1 MRFSRLRNDEQ
12 GMALILAV
20 FGLVVIGAL
29 VAGSFFV
36 GRVEQVTGYNT
47 VWAGQ
52 AGEAAEAGL
61 SYAMAS
67 VDATTFE
74 AMPVWSPAAPTET
87 ATSGAGVSGMSTLV
101 YTDSI
106 RRLNNTVFLVRST
119 GQRVSA
125 GGQVLATQTLAQ
137 LIRLAKPTIGVNA
150 AVTVQDPIK
159 FNGNSFE
166 VDGYNNYPP
175 GWGAGDCPTGQPLGD
190 NTDDV
195 VGIRSSTETGM
206 GPSDDDN
213 INGFPVDAV
222 ENDPTIT
229 SDTFRDF
236 LDYTYWTL
244 AGQSGVKTFPLTTP
258 YNGVG
263 PVLDLTETPPTC
275 DKTAPLNLGEP
286 RRDAG
291 SIIFTPCYGYFP
303 VVHGTGTQTKFAAGA
318 RGQGILLV
326 DGDLELVG
334 GFEWTGLIIV
344 RGQMKVTGTGNKISG
359 AILTES
365 AAINTA
371 GSIGGN
377 AEVTYSRCAIDRA
390 VNGAAS
396 PAPVSRGWAQ
406 LY

>member
-61 SYAMAS
+61 GYGMTL
-67 VDATTFE
+67 DAATFE
-74 AMPVWSPAAPTET
+74 AMPVWSPATPTEV
-87 ATSGAGVSGMSTLV
+87 ATSGGGISGMSTLV

-119 GQRVSA
+119 GRRVSA

-150 AVTVQDPIK
+150 AVTVQDPIT

-166 VDGYNNYPP
+166 VDGYNAYPP
-175 GWGAGDCPTGQPLGD
+175 GWGPSDCPTGQPQAG
-190 NTDDV
+190 NADDV
-195 VGIRSSTETGM
+195 VAIRSSTGTGM
-206 GPSDDDN
+206 GAGDDDN
-213 INGFPVDAV
+213 VTGFPVDAV
-222 ENDPTIT
+222 ANDPTIT
-229 SDTFRDF
+229 SETFQNF

-244 AGQSGVKTFPLTTP
+244 AGQPGVKVLPNTTP
-258 YNGVG
+258 YNGVEPVIDG
-263 PVLDLTETPPTC
+263 MQSPAVCDKPVL
-275 DKTAPLNLGEP
+275 LNLGEP
-286 RRDAG
+286 RRGAG
-291 SIIFTPCYGYFP
+291 SVTQCYGFFP
-303 VVHGTGTQTKFAAGA
+303 IVHGTGSQLKFASNA

-334 GFEWTGLIIV
+334 GFEWTGLVLV
-344 RGQMKVTGTGNKISG
+344 RGKMKVTGNGNKITG
-359 AILTES
+359 AILTEGVD
-365 AAINTA
+365 INTA

-377 AEVTYSRCAIDRA
+377 AEVTYSKCAIDRA
-390 VNGAAS
+390 INGAAA

>member
-1 MRFSRLRNDEQ
+1 MRFAKLRGDEQ

-36 GRVEQVTGYNT
+36 SRVEQVSGYNT
-47 VWAGQ
+47 VWATQ

-61 SYAMAS
+61 GYALAV
-67 VDATTFE
+67 VDPTTYE
-74 AMPVWSPAAPTET
+74 AMPVWDPASPNEYV
-87 ATSGAGVSGMSTLV
+87 TSGSGIPGMSTVV
-101 YTDSI
+101 YTDSV

-119 GQRVSA
+119 GRRVSA
-125 GGQVLATQTLAQ
+125 GGQVLASQTLAQ
-137 LIRLAKPTIGVNA
+137 FVRLAKPTVGVNA

-166 VDGYNNYPP
+166 VDGYNQYPP
-175 GWGAGDCPTGQPLGD
+175 GWGASDCPSGAPQAG
-190 NTDDV
+190 NADDV
-195 VGIRSSTETGM
+195 VAIRSSAGTGM
-206 GPSDDDN
+206 TGADDDN
-213 INGFPVDAV
+213 VTGFPTDAV

-229 SDTFRDF
+229 SDTFRNF

-244 AGQSGVKTFPLTTP
+244 AGQAGVKSLPLATP
-258 YNGVG
+258 YNGVE
-263 PVLDLTETPPTC
+263 PVIDGTQSPTVC
-275 DKTAPLNLGEP
+275 DKTAPLNFGEP
-286 RRDAG
+286 RRVVG
-291 SIIFTPCYGYFP
+291 SVTQCYGYFP
-303 VVHGTGTQTKFAAGA
+303 VVHGTGAQLKFASGT

-344 RGQMKVTGTGNKISG
+344 RGQMKVTGTGNKING
-359 AILTES
+359 AILTEGVD
-365 AAINTA
+365 ITTA

-377 AEVTYSRCAIDRA
+377 AEVTYSKCAIDRA
-390 VNGAAS
+390 VNGAAQ

>member
-61 SYAMAS
+61 SYSMATM
-67 VDATTFE
+67 DAAVYE
-74 AMPVWSPAAPTET
+74 AMPVWSPATPTET
-87 ATSGAGVSGMSTLV
+87 VTSGSGVSGMSTLV

-106 RRLNNTVFLVRST
+106 RRLNSTVFVVRST
-119 GQRVSA
+119 GQRVGA

-150 AVTVQDPIK
+150 AVTVQDPIQ

-166 VDGYNNYPP
+166 VDGFNQYPP
-175 GWGAGDCPTGQPLGD
+175 GWGAGDCPTGQPDAG
-190 NTDDV
+190 NSDDV
-195 VGIRSSTETGM
+195 VAIRSSTDTGM
-206 GPSDDDN
+206 SPSDDDN
-213 INGFPVDAV
+213 VSGFPVDAV
-222 ENDPTIT
+222 EDDPTIT

-244 AGQSGVKTFPLTTP
+244 AGQAGVKVFPLTTP

-263 PVLDLTETPPTC
+263 PVLDVTESPSVC
-275 DKTAPLNLGEP
+275 DKPAALNLGEP
-286 RRDAG
+286 RRG
-291 SIIFTPCYGYFP
+291 VGTTTECYNYFP
-303 VVHGTGTQTKFAAGA
+303 VVHGTGAQLKFASGT

-326 DGDLELVG
+326 DGDFEIVG

-344 RGQMKVTGTGNKISG
+344 RGQMKVTGTGNKING

-371 GSIGGN
+371 GAIGGN
-377 AEVTYSRCAIDRA
+377 AEVTYSKCAIDRA

>member
-1 MRFSRLRNDEQ
+1 MRFSKLRNDEQ

-36 GRVEQVTGYNT
+36 GRVEQISGYNT
-47 VWAGQ
+47 TWASQ

-61 SYAMAS
+61 GFAMTQI
-67 VDATTFE
+67 DPTEYE
-74 AMPVWSPAAPTET
+74 AMGIWSPGANNEMVRNRTGVGGM
-87 ATSGAGVSGMSTLV
+87 ATMV
-101 YTDSI
+101 YVDSI
-106 RRLNNTVFLVRST
+106 RRLNQTVFVVRST

-125 GGQVLATQTLAQ
+125 GGQVLASQTLAQ
-137 LIRLAKPTIGVNA
+137 MVRLAKPTVGVNA

-166 VDGYNNYPP
+166 VDGYNQYPT
-175 GWGAGDCPTGQPLGD
+175 GWGASDCPTGQPQGD

-195 VGIRSSTETGM
+195 VGIRSSTTSGM
-206 GPSDDDN
+206 AKADEDN
-213 INGFPVDAV
+213 ILGFPAQVV

-229 SDTFRDF
+229 SATFRNF
-236 LDYTYWTL
+236 LDYTYFTL
-244 AGQSGVKTFPLTTP
+244 STQPGVKTLVNATP
-258 YNGVG
+258 YNGVE
-263 PVLDLTETPPTC
+263 PVLDITQSPSVC
-275 DKTAPLNLGEP
+275 DKTAALNFGEP
-286 RRDAG
+286 RRDVG
-291 SIIFTPCYGYFP
+291 SVTQCYGYFP
-303 VVHGTGTQTKFAAGA
+303 IVHGTATDTKFASGT

-326 DGDLELVG
+326 DGNLELVG

-344 RGQMKVTGTGNKISG
+344 RGQMKVTGTGNKIQG
-359 AILTES
+359 AILTEGVDI
-365 AAINTA
+365 ATA

-377 AEVTYSRCAIDRA
+377 AEVTFSKCAIDRA
-390 VNGAAS
+390 VNGAAQ

>member
-1 MRFSRLRNDEQ
+1 MRFSRLREDEQ
-12 GMALILAV
+12 GMALIIAV

-61 SYAMAS
+61 GYAMS
-67 VDATTFE
+67 TVDATTYE
-74 AMPVWSPAAPTET
+74 AMPVWSPAAPTEVV
-87 ATSGAGVSGMSTLV
+87 TSGSGVTGMPTLA

-159 FNGNSFE
+159 FNGNSFV
-166 VDGYNNYPP
+166 VDGYNTYPP
-175 GWGAGDCPTGQPLGD
+175 GWGASDCPTGQPQGG
-190 NTDDV
+190 NADDV
-195 VGIRSSTETGM
+195 VGIRSSTTSGM
-206 GPSDDDN
+206 AQADEDN
-213 INGFPVDAV
+213 IDGFPTKVV

-229 SDTFRDF
+229 SETFRNF

-244 AGQSGVKTFPLTTP
+244 AGQAGVKVLNLDTP
-258 YNGVG
+258 YNGVA
-263 PVLDLTETPPTC
+263 PVLDLTQIPPVC

-286 RRDAG
+286 LRTVG
-291 SIIFTPCYGYFP
+291 SVIQCYNYFP
-303 VVHGTGTQTKFAAGA
+303 VVHGTGAQLKFASGT

-334 GFEWTGLIIV
+334 GFEWTGLILV
-344 RGQMKVTGTGNKISG
+344 RGQMKVTGTGNKING
-359 AILTES
+359 AILTEGVD
-365 AAINTA
+365 ITTA

-377 AEVTYSRCAIDRA
+377 AEVTYSKCAIDRA
-390 VNGAAS
+390 VKGAAA
-396 PAPVSRGWAQ
+396 PMPVSRGWAQ